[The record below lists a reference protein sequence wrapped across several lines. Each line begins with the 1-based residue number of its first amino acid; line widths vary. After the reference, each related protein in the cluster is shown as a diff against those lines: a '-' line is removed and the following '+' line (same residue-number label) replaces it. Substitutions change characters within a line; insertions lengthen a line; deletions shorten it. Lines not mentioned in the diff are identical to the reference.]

1 MASTSFAFKQFTIEQ
16 DQCAMKVTTDA
27 CLFGAWVC
35 HEMAPHKNQPL
46 QILDIGAGTGLLSL
60 MLAQQFNHSTF
71 TGVELDIK
79 AAEQA
84 QVNCAQSPWSNCIN
98 IVEGDILTFSSPS
111 AYNLIISNPP
121 FYENDLKATSLKKN
135 LAFHDNGIKLGQ
147 LLIRINEL
155 LKPGG
160 LFFLLLPPKREA
172 DLLHW
177 CEFNELSIQA
187 SCHLRSTAKKSI
199 SRVFYRG
206 CKSSNLSS
214 TITNQTEL
222 IVQGNNKGYSE
233 EAYHLLAD
241 YYLAL

>member
-27 CLFGAWVC
+27 CLFGAWIC
-35 HEMAPHKNQPL
+35 REMAPYKNESL
-46 QILDIGAGTGLLSL
+46 QILDIGAGTGLLTL
-60 MLAQQFNHSTF
+60 MLAQQFNPATI

-84 QVNCAQSPWSNCIN
+84 QVNCDQSPWSNCTK
-98 IVEGDILTFSSPS
+98 IVEGDILSFTSPS
-111 AYNLIISNPP
+111 AYDLIISNPP
-121 FYENDLKATSLKKN
+121 FYENDLKATSLEKN

-177 CEFNELSIQA
+177 CEFSQLSIQA
-187 SCHLRSTAKKSI
+187 SCHLRSTTKKPI

-206 CKSSNLSS
+206 CKSSNFSS
-214 TITNQTEL
+214 RIADQTEL

>member
-1 MASTSFAFKQFTIEQ
+1 MAQQKNDSFQ
-16 DQCAMKVTTDA
+16 V
-27 CLFGAWVC
+27 
-35 HEMAPHKNQPL
+35 
-46 QILDIGAGTGLLSL
+46 LDIGAGTGLLSL
-60 MLAQQFNHSTF
+60 MLAQQFNKATF
-71 TGVELDIK
+71 TGVELDTK

-84 QVNCAQSPWSNCIN
+84 QVNCVQSPWGNCIN
-98 IVEGDILTFSSPS
+98 IVEGDILTFNSPS
-111 AYNLIISNPP
+111 AYDLIISNPP

-135 LAFHDNGIKLGQ
+135 LAFHNNGIKLGQ

-160 LFFLLLPPKREA
+160 MFFLLLPPKREA

-206 CKSSNLSS
+206 CKSNNFSS
-214 TITNQTEL
+214 TITDQTQL
-222 IVQGNNKGYSE
+222 IVQGNNMGYSE

-241 YYLAL
+241 YYLTL